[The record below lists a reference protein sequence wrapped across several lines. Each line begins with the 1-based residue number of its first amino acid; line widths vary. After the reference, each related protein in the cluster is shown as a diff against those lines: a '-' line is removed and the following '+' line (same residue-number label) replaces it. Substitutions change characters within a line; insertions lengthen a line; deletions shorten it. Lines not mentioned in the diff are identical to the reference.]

1 MPIDK
6 TNLKKAIVYAVGAL
20 ATALTILF
28 GLSSCI
34 ATRTITTEAKTFQQ
48 GDSCVQITTKTIE
61 SYAGK
66 KNP

>member
-1 MPIDK
+1 MIEK
-6 TNLKKAIVYAVGAL
+6 QNLKKAIVYAVTSL
-20 ATALTILF
+20 ATALAILF

-34 ATRTITTEAKTFQQ
+34 ATRTITTEARSFQQ

-61 SYAGK
+61 SYTGK